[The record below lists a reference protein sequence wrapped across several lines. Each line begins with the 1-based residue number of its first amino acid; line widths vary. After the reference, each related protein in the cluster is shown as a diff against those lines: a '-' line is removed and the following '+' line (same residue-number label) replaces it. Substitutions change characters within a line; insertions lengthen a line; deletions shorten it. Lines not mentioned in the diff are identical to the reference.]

1 MEGVH
6 LKDYNF
12 RGQQGVSGIKLS
24 LSLSYALKQL
34 RVRVEAAQ
42 NNFLGLARK
51 LSC

>member
-24 LSLSYALKQL
+24 LSYALKQL
-34 RVRVEAAQ
+34 RVRVEVAE
-42 NNFLGLARK
+42 
-51 LSC
+51 